1 VGGQESVG
9 RRIRASRLRRG
20 LSQAQLA
27 LPELSDS
34 YVSLIESGRRT
45 PTPDVLRLLAR
56 KLGCSASYL
65 SSGVDDEAQE
75 KIRTTLD
82 YAEIALRNGEA
93 GEARDRYAELLADP
107 ALAALPG
114 LARKAAWGHA
124 LALESSGAFEEAL
137 VAFEAL
143 ASAVSPD
150 YDTGEWIRANIA
162 ISRCR
167 REMGDVAGGVAVAE
181 SAFARVTERPA
192 QWDEETVRLG
202 ATLATAY
209 VERGDLLSAGRLA
222 GLLIERADAL
232 GSPRARMAAYWQA
245 AVVAKHRAD
254 YETAVAYGE
263 RALALLGER
272 SELRDLS
279 RLRGEYGT
287 LMLLARPQD
296 PGRARDELER
306 AVRELTAMSAG
317 ALDIA
322 WCLTELAR
330 VEIVMGRPGRA
341 ADRAGEAVDLL
352 SGGAGDAYGHAGAG
366 RPDDSQGG
374 GELRRAAA
382 GALIVLAEARLRLGR
397 DQDAAEVLGRA
408 TACLERMEP
417 SREAAQGWFHIAE
430 LLGEAGTERDRA
442 EAYRRALT
450 CAGL

>member
-1 VGGQESVG
+1 M
-9 RRIRASRLRRG
+9 
-20 LSQAQLA
+20 SQAQLA

-34 YVSLIESGRRT
+34 YVSLIESGKRT

-56 KLGCSASYL
+56 KLGSSASYL
-65 SSGVDDEAQE
+65 STGIDQEAQE

-93 GEARDRYAELLADP
+93 AEARDRYAELLTDP

-114 LARKAAWGHA
+114 FARKAAWGHA
-124 LALESSGAFEEAL
+124 LALESSGALEEAL
-137 VAFEAL
+137 GEFEAL

-150 YDTGEWIRANIA
+150 YDTGEWTRSNIA

-181 SAFARVTERPA
+181 SAFARVSARPA
-192 QWDEETVRLG
+192 QWGDETVRLG
-202 ATLATAY
+202 AALATAY
-209 VERGDLLSAGRLA
+209 VERGDLLSARRLA

-232 GSPRARMAAYWQA
+232 GSPPARMAAYWQA
-245 AVVAKHRAD
+245 AVVAKHLAD

-263 RALALLGER
+263 RALALLGEQ
-272 SELRDLS
+272 SDLRDLS

-287 LMLLARPQD
+287 LILLARPQD
-296 PGRARDELER
+296 PGRAREELER
-306 AVRELTAMSAG
+306 AVRELTTASG
-317 ALDIA
+317 GVLDIA
-322 WCLTELAR
+322 WCLTELAH
-330 VEIVMGRPGRA
+330 VEIVMGEPGRA

-352 SGGAGDAYGHAGAG
+352 SGGVTAGQAYDPSGAG
-366 RPDDSQGG
+366 LGDDLHDGD
-374 GELRRAAA
+374 ELRRAAA

-397 DQDAAEVLGRA
+397 DKDAADVLGRA

-417 SREAAQGWFHIAE
+417 SRAAAQGWFHLAE
-430 LLGEAGTERDRA
+430 LLGETGREEDRA

>member
-1 VGGQESVG
+1 MS
-9 RRIRASRLRRG
+9 RIHRG

-34 YVSLIESGRRT
+34 YVSLIESGKRT

-65 SSGVDDEAQE
+65 SSGIEEETQE

-93 GEARDRYAELLADP
+93 AEARNRYAELLANP

-114 LARKAAWGHA
+114 FARKAAWGHA
-124 LALESSGAFEEAL
+124 LALEASGALGEALGEFEAL
-137 VAFEAL
+137 VA
-143 ASAVSPD
+143 AVPPD
-150 YDTGEWIRANIA
+150 YDTDEWIRLNIA
-162 ISRCR
+162 IARCH
-167 REMGDVAGGVAVAE
+167 REMGDVARSVTVAE
-181 SAFARVTERPA
+181 NAFERVTEQPG
-192 QWDEETVRLG
+192 QWRDETVRLG
-202 ATLATAY
+202 AALAAAY
-209 VERGDLLSAGRLA
+209 VERDDLLSARRLTD
-222 GLLIERADAL
+222 LLIEHADAL
-232 GSPRARMAAYWQA
+232 GSAAARLAAYWQA

-263 RALALLGER
+263 RALALLGEQAD
-272 SELRDLS
+272 LHDLS

-296 PGRARDELER
+296 PDRARDELER
-306 AVRELTAMSAG
+306 AVQELTAASAG
-317 ALDIA
+317 AVDIA

-330 VEIVMGRPGRA
+330 VEIARGRPAKA

-352 SGGAGDAYGHAGAG
+352 SAGTPGESYNGV
-366 RPDDSQGG
+366 GG
-374 GELRRAAA
+374 GSGRAGGDEPRLAA

-397 DQDAAEVLGRA
+397 AADAAEVLGRA
-408 TACLERMEP
+408 TAFLERMEP
-417 SREAAQGWFHIAE
+417 SREAAQGWFHLAE
-430 LLGEAGTERDRA
+430 LLGEAGKEQDRA